1 MTSFSSSSVTGTDW
15 WVALTAAG
23 TVSSSFSFLSLEQI
37 SHGWLKSHSAFFFA
51 FANAS
56 SAFFL
61 AHLAHGVFPS
71 AYFLAFSAAA
81 LSAAFFAAQ
90 ATHGV
95 LLASTGFEGS

>member
-1 MTSFSSSSVTGTDW
+1 
-15 WVALTAAG
+15 
-23 TVSSSFSFLSLEQI
+23 
-37 SHGWLKSHSAFFFA
+37 
-51 FANAS
+51 
-56 SAFFL
+56 L